1 MNRTSAQ
8 IKTQPFDLE
17 DTALVDRADE
27 TRLRISPLLNAESRA
42 TLGQFMTPG
51 VIADFMASLFEKT
64 NSDSVRILDAGAGVG
79 TLSAALV
86 ARFAKEPLI
95 ASVDVTAYEIDQSIR
110 NELVKTLKHCSELD
124 GRVSSKI
131 IPDDFIESAV
141 NEIQFGGGGKYTHA
155 ILNPPYRKINV
166 GTPHRNLLSEVGI
179 ETVNLYSAFVALAIE
194 RMEQGGQIVAI
205 IPRSFCNGPY
215 YKPFRKFLF
224 ERTALK
230 QIHLFD
236 SRTSAFSDDAVLQ
249 ENVIIRLTVGKRQG
263 DVVVSSSADRS
274 MIDLNRTSY
283 GFRELVLPDDA
294 EKFLHIP
301 QNREKSLAAHLPMAT
316 ENLKDIGLKISTGP
330 VVDFRLKEFLLS
342 EPSKNSVPLL
352 YANHFVKGT
361 LVWPR
366 REGKKPNAIMVTDE
380 TSKWLYPNGCYTI
393 LRRFSSKEE
402 KRRIVAYVVHG
413 TEFGASSHLG
423 FENHLNVF
431 HDDRR
436 PLNIKVALG
445 LAVFLNSTAVDEY
458 FRRFSGHTQV
468 NATDLKNLKYP
479 SQSTLI
485 KLGCWAAN
493 KGMLSQEA
501 IDIHIK
507 NYV

>member
-1 MNRTSAQ
+1 MNRTNAQ
-8 IKTQPFDLE
+8 FKTPAHDLGH
-17 DTALVDRADE
+17 AGLVDRADK

-42 TLGQFMTPG
+42 NLGQFMTPG
-51 VIADFMASLFEKT
+51 IIADFMASLFESTK
-64 NSDSVRILDAGAGVG
+64 SDSVRILDAGAGVG
-79 TLSAALV
+79 TLSAALIT
-86 ARFAKEPLI
+86 RITKEPMI

-110 NELVKTLKHCSELD
+110 TELSKTLNHCAEAD
-124 GRVSSKI
+124 GRISSKI
-131 IPDDFIESAV
+131 IPDDFIECAV
-141 NEIQFGGGGKYTHA
+141 NDIQFVGEGKFTHA

-166 GTPHRNLLSEVGI
+166 GTRHRKLLSEVGI

-215 YKPFRKFLF
+215 YRPFRKFMF
-224 ERTALK
+224 RRAALK

-249 ENVIIRLTVGKRQG
+249 ENVIIRLTVGVQQG
-263 DVVVSSSADRS
+263 DVIVSSSADRS
-274 MIDLNRTSY
+274 LTDSNRTSY
-283 GFRELVLPDDA
+283 SFKELVLSDDQ

-301 QNREKSLAAHLPMAT
+301 QNREKSLATHLPMAT
-316 ENLKDIGLKISTGP
+316 ENLKDIGLNVSTGP

-342 EPSKNSVPLL
+342 EPATNSVPLL

-361 LVWPR
+361 LVWPKT
-366 REGKKPNAIMVTDE
+366 EGKKPNAIMLTVE
-380 TSKWLYPNGCYTI
+380 TLKWLYPNGCYTV

-402 KRRIVAYVVHG
+402 KRRIVAYVVRG
-413 TEFGASSHLG
+413 TEFDTSRYLG

-431 HDDRR
+431 HNNRQ
-436 PLNIKVALG
+436 PLKLEVALG
-445 LAVFLNSTAVDEY
+445 LAVYLNSTAVDEY

-479 SQSTLI
+479 SHSALVE
-485 KLGCWAAN
+485 LGNWAA
-493 KGMLSQEA
+493 KRDTISQEA
-501 IDIHIK
+501 IDSHIK
-507 NYV
+507 NHV